1 MVQPYSQDLRERV
14 MSVVDDGT
22 AVRVVAPLFRVSVSY
37 IYKAL
42 GRRRATGETTAR
54 RSGGA
59 PKPKLADH
67 GDALRQRIGE
77 HPDATLAELQTWL
90 SAERGVMVS
99 VGCLW
104 NTLERLGLPPQ
115 KKSQRAAER
124 DRPDVA
130 AARRAWC
137 AGQADL
143 QPAHL
148 IFIDETGA
156 TTNMAR
162 RHGRCPRGQRLVSAV
177 PHGHWN
183 TTTFIGALRQDGITA
198 PCVFEGPINGEAFR
212 AYVQQCLV
220 PALRPGDVVIM
231 DNLGSHKVAGVRE
244 AIEAAGATLLYL
256 PPYSPDFNPIEQA
269 FAKLKALLRKAA
281 ARTLDALVAAIA
293 EALDAST
300 VDECK
305 NYPTNSGYRHQS

>member
-1 MVQPYSQDLRERV
+1 
-14 MSVVDDGT
+14 
-22 AVRVVAPLFRVSVSY
+22 
-37 IYKAL
+37 
-42 GRRRATGETTAR
+42 
-54 RSGGA
+54 
-59 PKPKLADH
+59 
-67 GDALRQRIGE
+67 
-77 HPDATLAELQTWL
+77 
-90 SAERGVMVS
+90 
-99 VGCLW
+99 
-104 NTLERLGLPPQ
+104 
-115 KKSQRAAER
+115 
-124 DRPDVA
+124 
-130 AARRAWC
+130 
-137 AGQADL
+137 
-143 QPAHL
+143 
-148 IFIDETGA
+148 
-156 TTNMAR
+156 MAR

-293 EALDAST
+293 EALDAFT

-305 NYPTNSGYRHQS
+305 NYLINSGYRHQS